1 VTKFLLD
8 THALIWWLEGG
19 VKLSTEARRVIAD
32 QEATILVSSASAW
45 EIAIKHHIG
54 KFRVPDLIKDFRG
67 RVQRE
72 GFVELPISLEHA
84 VIAGTLP
91 GKHKD
96 PFDRVLIAQSQV
108 EDVAMVTRDERF
120 REYAVQCIW

>member
-1 VTKFLLD
+1 MTKVLLD

-19 VKLSTEARRVIAD
+19 RKLSPVARRVIAD
-32 QEATILVSSASAW
+32 REATVLVSSASAW
-45 EIAIKHHIG
+45 EIAIKHEIG

-67 RVQRE
+67 RVERE

-108 EDVAMVTRDERF
+108 EGIAIVTRDKRF

>member
-1 VTKFLLD
+1 
-8 THALIWWLEGG
+8 
-19 VKLSTEARRVIAD
+19 
-32 QEATILVSSASAW
+32 VSSASAW
-45 EIAIKHHIG
+45 EIAIKHKIG
-54 KFRVPDLIKDFRG
+54 KFRVPALIKDFRG
-67 RVQRE
+67 RVERE

-108 EDVAMVTRDERF
+108 EGIAIVTRDERF
-120 REYAVQCIW
+120 REYAVQCLW